1 MSMAEM
7 LAVSEAQRGYILRL
21 TLPDLEPAGFVRC
34 GVSPGRL
41 AACGDLFCA
50 DRSESAVYR
59 LCGRALELAGAFPV
73 APETESLAAH
83 GERLFVLSGGAN
95 SLQTLNARTGEL
107 LGSAAMGV
115 YPRALS
121 LFPDG
126 RTLAVAC
133 GTDCRVALADAETL
147 SLRGSWPVGG
157 IACGVTLFAGL
168 LYALCAEGEYDLRTI
183 VGYIDERGAFHPQIA
198 LPGLP
203 GAMAACGGGLLV
215 GHLGNLTMLD
225 APNCRIRW
233 QAKTRGLPTQLVP
246 FNRFAVFADE
256 TDGQVGLIDLRRG
269 RIYRR
274 AQCDCPAGLAVI

>member
-1 MSMAEM
+1 M

-41 AACGDLFCA
+41 AACG
-50 DRSESAVYR
+50 
-59 LCGRALELAGAFPV
+59 
-73 APETESLAAH
+73 
-83 GERLFVLSGGAN
+83 
-95 SLQTLNARTGEL
+95 
-107 LGSAAMGV
+107 
-115 YPRALS
+115 
-121 LFPDG
+121 
-126 RTLAVAC
+126 
-133 GTDCRVALADAETL
+133 
-147 SLRGSWPVGG
+147 
-157 IACGVTLFAGL
+157 VTLFAGL
-168 LYALCAEGEYDLRTI
+168 RYALCAEGESDLRTI

-233 QAKTRGLPTQLVP
+233 QTKTRGLPTQLVP

-256 TDGQVGLIDLRRG
+256 TDGLVGLIDLRRG